1 VSEPVL
7 FGVRHLSPAGSW
19 HLLELLNRVQPE
31 MVLVEGPGD
40 LTDLLVHICAQE
52 TKPPIAIMAYSETV
66 PIRTIL
72 YPFAAYSPEYQAIKW
87 AYDNGRQCRFIDLPS
102 SVFLAIQ
109 EQRSLLEQQALADS
123 YTEESDS
130 RTDGIAGES
139 SDLRAD
145 GTSDANSDFRTDG
158 KNGANS
164 VSRADGTAGVNSDSQ
179 VDDTAAAS
187 SESIDASSGSA
198 SNSSAERLSPS
209 QHIAEITGEDSQE
222 TFWERH
228 FEHNLYAESYMLGAA
243 EYGSQLRGVTD
254 NDPLDEAENILR
266 EAYMKY
272 EIEKA
277 IKQGIAP
284 EKIVVVTGAYHVEG
298 LRHNAALTD
307 EEIASLP
314 AIPAQTTLM
323 PYSYYRLSSRSG
335 YGAGNKA
342 PAYYELLWNSLQE
355 GKPEHTAYAYM
366 ANLARYQRAAGHM
379 VSAASVIE
387 AVRLSHALASLKGF
401 SVPSLRDLR
410 DSAVTC
416 IGHGNFSEIALAV
429 ADTEIGTK
437 LGSLPEGVS
446 RTSIQADF
454 YRLLKELKLE
464 KYRTTVA
471 QTIELD
477 LRENMRVKSEKA
489 AFLDLSRSFFLHRL
503 QVLGISFA
511 SLQRTAQDKAT
522 WAEHWN
528 MVWSVEA
535 EIELVESALRGETVE
550 LAAAFAL
557 KEKIEECRTIDD
569 AAAIIQSACLCGM
582 PASVVLAVSALQRL
596 AVDAVSVIEIA
607 RTVHSL
613 SAVIRYGNIRKL
625 DYSPLVPIVQ
635 QLFLRACLIMA
646 DNCNCDNKAAG
657 AIIEAV
663 AILNEASLNHDFTD
677 GARWIELLTEL
688 SDRDDINTKVSGFA
702 AAILLERG
710 MISNE
715 QLAVEVERRLSR
727 GIPADLGA
735 GWFEGLAMKNKYALI
750 ARLSLWEKLSQYLDT
765 LDHDEFK
772 RALVFLRRS
781 FSSFTAKERSDI
793 AENLAE
799 IWGLQAQ
806 QVDDMLNR
814 AVTGEELAQLEEFD
828 FDDF

>member
-1 VSEPVL
+1 MSEPVL

-31 MVLVEGPGD
+31 LVLIEGPSD
-40 LTDLLVHICAQE
+40 LTDQLSHICAQE

-72 YPFAAYSPEYQAIKW
+72 YPFAVYSPEYQAIKW
-87 AYDNGRQCRFIDLPS
+87 AHDNGRQCRFIDLPS

-109 EQRSLLEQQALADS
+109 EQRALLEQRMLSEQLEVPAQQEASEQEKVSDEQEVPRQQAIP
-123 YTEESDS
+123 EQQ
-130 RTDGIAGES
+130 
-139 SDLRAD
+139 
-145 GTSDANSDFRTDG
+145 
-158 KNGANS
+158 GAN
-164 VSRADGTAGVNSDSQ
+164 
-179 VDDTAAAS
+179 AS
-187 SESIDASSGSA
+187 PSA
-198 SNSSAERLSPS
+198 SAVPDAAVDNQDNGLQPSSARLSPS
-209 QHIAEITGEDSQE
+209 QRIAEITGEDSQE

-228 FEHNLYAESYMLGAA
+228 FEHNLHEQSYLLGAA
-243 EYGSQLRGVTD
+243 AYGSQLRTVTD
-254 NDPLDEAENILR
+254 DEPLDEAENILR
-266 EAYMKY
+266 EAYMKRQ
-272 EIEKA
+272 IEQA
-277 IKQGIAP
+277 LQEGIAP

-298 LRHNAALTD
+298 LRTNMALTD
-307 EEIASLP
+307 EELASLP
-314 AIPAQTTLM
+314 KLAAQSTLM

-342 PAYYELLWNSLQE
+342 PAYYELLWESLQE
-355 GKPEHTAYAYM
+355 SKPEHTAYSYM
-366 ANLARYQRAAGHM
+366 TKLARYQRKAGHM

-387 AVRLSHALASLKGF
+387 AVRLSQALASMKGF
-401 SVPSLRDLR
+401 AVPSLRDLR

-416 IGHGNFSEIALAV
+416 IGHGNLSEIALAV

-471 QTIELD
+471 QTLELD
-477 LRENMRVKSEKA
+477 LRENMRVKSDKA
-489 AFLDLSRSFFLHRL
+489 AFLDLTRSFFLHRL
-503 QVLGISFA
+503 QVLGINFA
-511 SLQRTAQDKAT
+511 KIQQVAQDKAT

-528 MVWSVEA
+528 MLWSVEA

-550 LAAAFAL
+550 LAAAFVL
-557 KEKIEECRTIDD
+557 KEQIDECRSID
-569 AAAIIQSACLCGM
+569 AAAKIIEAACLCGM
-582 PASVVLAVSALQRL
+582 PSSVELAVSALQRL
-596 AVDAVSVIEIA
+596 AVDAVSIKDIA
-607 RTVHSL
+607 RTIQSL

-635 QLFLRACLIMA
+635 QLFLRACLIMV

-657 AIIEAV
+657 AIIDAV

-677 GARWIELLTEL
+677 GARWLELLAEL
-688 SDRDDINTKVSGFA
+688 ADRDDINTKVSGFA

-710 MISNE
+710 VISNE
-715 QLAVEVERRLSR
+715 QLAVEVERRLSK

-735 GWFEGLAMKNKYALI
+735 AWFEGLALKNKYALI
-750 ARLSLWEKLSQYLDT
+750 ARLSLWEKLSRYLDT
-765 LDHDEFK
+765 LDNEEFK

-781 FSSFTAKERSDI
+781 FVSFTAKERSDI

-799 IWGLQAQ
+799 IWGLHVQ
-806 QVDDMLNR
+806 QVDDLLNR
-814 AVTGEELAQLEEFD
+814 ATTEQEQEMLVDLDDFD
-828 FDDF
+828 FDDI

>member
-1 VSEPVL
+1 MSEPVL

-31 MVLVEGPGD
+31 IVLVEGPSD
-40 LTDLLVHICAQE
+40 LTDQLSHICAQE

-72 YPFAAYSPEYQAIKW
+72 YPFAVYSPEYQAIKW
-87 AYDNGRQCRFIDLPS
+87 AHDNGRKCRFIDLPS

-109 EQRSLLEQQALADS
+109 EQRALQEKRAALENARTAYAASDEAAD
-123 YTEESDS
+123 TAEESMQRDAEPDS
-130 RTDGIAGES
+130 TVG
-139 SDLRAD
+139 
-145 GTSDANSDFRTDG
+145 
-158 KNGANS
+158 
-164 VSRADGTAGVNSDSQ
+164 Q
-179 VDDTAAAS
+179 
-187 SESIDASSGSA
+187 
-198 SNSSAERLSPS
+198 LSPS
-209 QHIAEITGEDSQE
+209 QHIAEVTGEDSQE

-228 FEHNLYAESYMLGAA
+228 FEHNLYAESYLLGAA
-243 EYGSQLRGVTD
+243 AYGSQLRGVT
-254 NDPLDEAENILR
+254 NNEPLDEAENILR
-266 EAYMKY
+266 EAYMKH

-277 IKQGIAP
+277 IQQGIAP
-284 EKIVVVTGAYHVEG
+284 EKIVVVTGAYHVDG
-298 LRHNAALTD
+298 LRSVNALTK

-314 AIPAQTTLM
+314 KLPSQTTLM

-366 ANLARYQRAAGHM
+366 AELARYQRKAGHM

-387 AVRLSHALASLKGF
+387 AVRLSQALASMKGF

-454 YRLLKELKLE
+454 YRLLKDLKLE

-471 QTIELD
+471 QTLELD

-511 SLQRTAQDKAT
+511 KIQHTNQDKAT

-557 KEKIEECRTIDD
+557 KERIDECSTIDE
-569 AAAIIQSACLCGM
+569 AAAIIEAACLCGM
-582 PASVVLAVSALQRL
+582 PASVELAVSALQRL
-596 AVDAVSVIEIA
+596 AVDAVSIREIA
-607 RTVHSL
+607 QTVHSL
-613 SAVIRYGNIRKL
+613 SAVIRYGNIRRL

-646 DNCNCDNKAAG
+646 DHCNCDNKAAG
-657 AIIEAV
+657 AVIDAI

-677 GARWIELLTEL
+677 GERWIALLAEL

-715 QLAVEVERRLSR
+715 QLAIEVERRLSK

-735 GWFEGLAMKNKYALI
+735 AWFEGLALKNKYALI

-765 LDHDEFK
+765 LDHEEFK

-799 IWGLQAQ
+799 VWGLNAQ

-814 AVTGEELAQLEEFD
+814 ATTDQELELLEALEEFD
-828 FDDF
+828 FDDI

>member
-1 VSEPVL
+1 MSEPVL

-31 MVLVEGPGD
+31 IVLVEGPSD
-40 LTDLLVHICAQE
+40 LTDQLSHICAQE

-72 YPFAAYSPEYQAIKW
+72 YPFAVYSPEYQAIKW
-87 AYDNGRQCRFIDLPS
+87 AHDNGRKCRFIDLPS

-109 EQRSLLEQQALADS
+109 EQRALQEQRAALENARTADAVS
-123 YTEESDS
+123 DEAADTAEESMQRDAEPDS
-130 RTDGIAGES
+130 TVG
-139 SDLRAD
+139 
-145 GTSDANSDFRTDG
+145 
-158 KNGANS
+158 
-164 VSRADGTAGVNSDSQ
+164 Q
-179 VDDTAAAS
+179 
-187 SESIDASSGSA
+187 
-198 SNSSAERLSPS
+198 LSPS
-209 QHIAEITGEDSQE
+209 QHIAEVTGEDSQE

-228 FEHNLYAESYMLGAA
+228 FEHNLYAESYLLGAA
-243 EYGSQLRGVTD
+243 AYGSQLRGVT
-254 NDPLDEAENILR
+254 NNEPLDEAENILR
-266 EAYMKY
+266 EAYMKH

-277 IKQGIAP
+277 IQQGIAP
-284 EKIVVVTGAYHVEG
+284 DKIVVVTGAYHVDG
-298 LRHNAALTD
+298 LRSVNALTE

-314 AIPAQTTLM
+314 KLPSQTTLM

-342 PAYYELLWNSLQE
+342 PAYYELLWNNLQE

-366 ANLARYQRAAGHM
+366 AELARYQRKAGHM

-387 AVRLSHALASLKGF
+387 AVRLSQALASMKGF

-454 YRLLKELKLE
+454 YRLLKDLKLE

-471 QTIELD
+471 QTLELD

-511 SLQRTAQDKAT
+511 KIQHTNQDKAT

-557 KEKIEECRTIDD
+557 KERIDECSTIDE
-569 AAAIIQSACLCGM
+569 AAAIIEAACLCGM
-582 PASVVLAVSALQRL
+582 PASVKLAVSALQRL
-596 AVDAVSVIEIA
+596 AVDAVSIKEIA
-607 RTVHSL
+607 QTVHSL
-613 SAVIRYGNIRKL
+613 SAVIRYGNIRRL

-646 DNCNCDNKAAG
+646 DHCNCDNKAAG
-657 AIIEAV
+657 AVIDAI

-677 GARWIELLTEL
+677 GERWIALLAEL

-715 QLAVEVERRLSR
+715 QLAIEVERRLSK

-735 GWFEGLAMKNKYALI
+735 AWFEGLALKNKYALI

-765 LDHDEFK
+765 LDREEFK

-799 IWGLQAQ
+799 VWGLNAQ

-814 AVTGEELAQLEEFD
+814 ATTDQELELIEALEEFD
-828 FDDF
+828 FDDI